1 MFEKSQRAEVES
13 EHEKS
18 ARVPMS
24 KRKRKLEAA
33 MLDVGPSV
41 KKLRRNYSDAT
52 GLFRE
57 DK

>member
-1 MFEKSQRAEVES
+1 MEPED
-13 EHEKS
+13 EKS

-24 KRKRKLEAA
+24 KRKRKLEVA

-41 KKLRRNYSDAT
+41 KKRRRNYSDAT

>member
-1 MFEKSQRAEVES
+1 MES